1 MAGVGKVIL
10 SAVLQLVN
18 VAGILAGC
26 GVGLLLKG
34 GLPKR
39 LQDTISSAVGLC
51 VVFVGIT
58 GALKGLMTINGGS
71 FETQDTLVSVVCMVA
86 GAALG
91 EWINIEYS
99 CSSWGSGANPGF
111 PQDRY
116 QGLLWR
122 PLSAAPCC
130 FGWGPWPLWVP
141 WRTV

>member
-1 MAGVGKVIL
+1 MSGLGTI
-10 SAVLQLVN
+10 VN
-18 VAGILAGC
+18 VAAILGGC
-26 GVGLLLKG
+26 VIGLLVKG
-34 GLPKR
+34 GLPKH
-39 LQDTISSAVGLC
+39 LEDTITSAVGLC

-86 GAALG
+86 LPWVNGL
-91 EWINIEYS
+91 ILSTS

-130 FGWGPWPLWVP
+130 FVWGPWPLWVP